1 MLSLFCCGVIS
12 FSFFIFLKTSQKEFP
27 GDVSVFTPHHM
38 WACVILP
45 SILEW
50 AGRAPGAP
58 GSSSSPGAGE
68 DLEEKGLSRLPPDLL
83 GIPGAWEPQL
93 SLEGT
98 HRTECLDAGGKIPQE
113 KGFDRAGVGVQ
124 SRPTWGAPACS
135 KERFYE
141 QRQCPSLR
149 EDQTLPNLLLQQTND
164 LITVCIFSTQA
175 F

>member
-50 AGRAPGAP
+50 EGRAPGAP

-83 GIPGAWEPQL
+83 GPRASLGLENLSSASRGLTGQSAWMLVGKSPRKKGLTGQEWECSPGPREEPLRAQ
-93 SLEGT
+93 
-98 HRTECLDAGGKIPQE
+98 R
-113 KGFDRAGVGVQ
+113 KGFM
-124 SRPTWGAPACS
+124 SR
-135 KERFYE
+135 
-141 QRQCPSLR
+141 
-149 EDQTLPNLLLQQTND
+149 DNVLP
-164 LITVCIFSTQA
+164 
-175 F
+175 